1 MRISNISLCSYR
13 LSASVMEA
21 LLFMSEVIVNS
32 DEVGTF
38 DLQDNRSIGVILR
51 EQSDR
56 RILKNRN
63 SALNDTDM
71 SYEIMASQRLH
82 RMRYSLAKGNAPTGQ
97 RVCRFRQKSWQRS

>member
-1 MRISNISLCSYR
+1 MP
-13 LSASVMEA
+13 
-21 LLFMSEVIVNS
+21 EVIVNS

-38 DLQDNRSIGVILR
+38 DLQDDRSIGVILR

-63 SALNDTDM
+63 SALNDTNM
-71 SYEIMASQRLH
+71 SYEIMASQRLP

-97 RVCRFRQKSWQRS
+97 RVCRFRQKSCRQRRLRE